1 MAFTCFPIMIYAVY
15 DQEYTK
21 ADLLKTPAL
30 YRSGMKEN
38 QVTWS
43 KYFVSFFES
52 MVHGFFIFVVAYG
65 FFDNSIGWDGVTP
78 DIRMDGNM
86 CYVSVVLVATFK
98 ILFDSNSIN
107 ILVFLGSFLSIG
119 AYFLFVYVMG
129 LFSELDIFDQLPEMN
144 HFNQQWLVMFLLI
157 FVFIPFN

>member
-1 MAFTCFPIMIYAVY
+1 MI
-15 DQEYTK
+15 
-21 ADLLKTPAL
+21 
-30 YRSGMKEN
+30 
-38 QVTWS
+38 
-43 KYFVSFFES
+43 
-52 MVHGFFIFVVAYG
+52 HGFLIFVVAYG
-65 FFDNSIGWDGVTP
+65 FFDSSLGYDGVTS

-86 CYVSVVLVATFK
+86 CYVAVVLVATFK

-144 HFNQQWLVMFLLI
+144 HFNQQWLIMFFL
-157 FVFIPFN
+157 VFAILPFR